1 MRNTNL
7 CHSLHPLRRIASQLM
22 FVLLLTACAIAQ
34 TGDREAR
41 AAQWDSYQLPGGEFT
56 RFVDRQKGFSFWHPL
71 GWKDRV
77 MANGA
82 HLFQPE
88 TQSVNLVAI
97 TDDIP
102 EGYGVANY
110 ASGYLQSLR
119 SQSVVEDSVMVRRVM
134 MSGLEWRELSYDLE
148 ARGSQFHQT
157 MWLTA
162 VGARVYGLA
171 FTTKPG
177 ELEKEEPLFKRIVM
191 TVRVMTAGH
200 EIAGEW
206 NEEFENLRAKFAS
219 TAKPA
224 AGREVAAILIADE
237 LRAARISF
245 DATVSRL
252 TELFNSS
259 GNASPDAVFDLTT
272 DADPQVRAA
281 AITALGKARQDEL
294 GNDALV
300 WALSDTDVFASTAA
314 ARSLA
319 ARGKIGLDAIKSKIP
334 VPRALRPEAM
344 VRAGL
349 AFDPQSSNEL
359 MAELLRTESAN
370 DHLGALQLA
379 LAMPQ
384 FDGAFPYSKL
394 LGSHNLG
401 VRHATTAILQRHYRG
416 AAATEATKELLK
428 MLRGDNEDWVAR
440 ALGEVAPVSAIPEL
454 NKRIAEIDA
463 RFTVLGKAK
472 PAAAG
477 KTPSRK
483 GSPANK
489 NAPPAEQ
496 FDPIASQ
503 LPVDL
508 KTKPEDVRL
517 ALIRGELDVAVR
529 KIGFRDRWNQ
539 AKDDAARRAI
549 GLEIVK
555 SHSDLI
561 QWSQSA
567 LVFINPALQAL
578 PAFDA
583 SRLTGGPTTGETFFP
598 KGVIS
603 YVMSPN
609 LDATID
615 KLDAALSGVQ
625 MATVRDQMTFALM
638 LKMFKTTLADKTGA
652 SQTND
657 TSKAIGIDLKSP
669 VSLATWTAN
678 AFRDGSAGNNANGAE
693 TTKQATTMRSG
704 AVVRVTDRARFER
717 LLVNYQE
724 QFGHLNSFATATA
737 GLSRFAG
744 LLPAALPVVF
754 SALAS
759 GETRNA
765 LADRV
770 PGAPSR
776 AAILSLK
783 PFAVVRQEKFGGLTV
798 TVFDRSTILST
809 GQIATVTIY
818 LTYLNE
824 TALIAS
830 SKGALIDMVTT
841 ALAPQSS
848 IAQNSAFND
857 ARRESGEIVF
867 FSDLPALL
875 KIAWDSGDFGQDNP
889 LQSLT
894 KAFGAESGALRI
906 SPTSWETNFKLALAD
921 NQLTGSFKP
930 FKADSMT
937 APRDLLPKSTLLYAA
952 VMIDPPKLLDSIKKW
967 LADSPSPGSTA
978 TESSAQSKEIERSIE
993 SGLEPAM
1000 QGEIAAAILSFK
1012 PLFDGGNLPD
1022 MVFAAKL
1029 KNNTPAD
1036 ALRAGTLFAKLKRV
1050 ENTSVLGSAIVAL
1063 GEDGEAPFAI
1073 VTGEYFV
1080 LANSVETL
1088 KLLESKERFAASRD
1102 YARSLQN
1109 TPDNLALFTTYNLE
1123 AAFDETVK
1131 VMSKSESQQMLP
1143 FISALVHAFHSQ
1155 RAFVAFGKEGGKE
1168 GGKDNSLRG
1177 YLAVSFD
1184 REGRYAVGDL
1194 AMKSGDFDL
1203 ANAIIPTKGLSVAGS
1218 ERVEAMT
1225 LRITA
1230 KRPGVA
1236 PRVRDDLS
1244 KFAWQKIEAGRS
1256 EGNDSTIVVTTT
1268 ARRVPEKLTVPLPV
1282 AGADF
1287 EQYLRP
1293 TARVNSTAPEIVAL
1307 AKKIAGDDKDAH
1319 SVAGKIGDWTY
1330 KNLKWKKVQSDT
1342 VETLASREAD
1352 CLEHSELYVALAR
1365 SLGLPARVVTG
1376 AALGGGS
1383 FGAHAWV
1390 EVYLGKW
1397 VELDPTWGLMEHVD
1411 ATHLRFDGDA
1421 FTSYAMLNQLELEII
1436 AARRT
1441 VADFQRD
1448 PVRLVKEFSLNKET
1462 RDLALDLTLAVEHTI
1477 GTDRWN
1483 KLEDKQRA
1491 AVIKAFERTVRGL
1504 WETWS
1509 EQQAEP
1515 VRVIR
1520 NEPLGRNQANGS
1532 RRVLT
1537 VLRGDSLLRLTLSL
1551 RDGAWFLVEHEIVD
1565 DGMAEFT
1572 DAMNGA
1578 LNPEAR
1584 RGRIYE
1590 VSFDT
1595 ALAHLDRLIAAEG
1608 EKPDLLLFKARVFSQ
1623 QQNDEKLTKL
1633 LGEVEDKKD
1642 KSTEQ
1647 TPPQQPERAEP
1658 AVDRAVEL
1666 LKQITTRW
1674 PDFAPAQLMLGREL
1688 SSAAT
1693 DGALA
1698 PLSKDTEQAI
1708 AALRRYIKLVPEDP
1722 RPWRDLATAYEQ
1734 TEQFEEAEKAYRAA
1748 IERDGAYL
1756 EHHAML
1762 VNFLLDQQ
1770 ALEKAKAAFA
1780 QMLKTAPKSD
1790 DVFEYLSDDEE
1801 ELDADSAKIRE
1812 ELLLAFPSAVSMSK
1826 TALSLLSSLQEA
1838 QDKYAEAIKSIQ
1850 RAIAIEA
1857 EADDYETLSRLYR
1870 KQRRFAEALNAANQ
1884 ALKLDDSATYV
1895 HFERACSLAQ
1905 LGRKREAIT
1914 ALKQMSED
1922 GKPLF
1927 FNADEPDLQP
1937 LAAMPEF
1944 KAIKEKI
1951 KETLAP
1957 QSEKDEKQGEPK
1969 KPEQTNKTNL
1979 Q

>member
-1 MRNTNL
+1 
-7 CHSLHPLRRIASQLM
+7 
-22 FVLLLTACAIAQ
+22 
-34 TGDREAR
+34 
-41 AAQWDSYQLPGGEFT
+41 
-56 RFVDRQKGFSFWHPL
+56 
-71 GWKDRV
+71 
-77 MANGA
+77 
-82 HLFQPE
+82 
-88 TQSVNLVAI
+88 
-97 TDDIP
+97 
-102 EGYGVANY
+102 
-110 ASGYLQSLR
+110 
-119 SQSVVEDSVMVRRVM
+119 
-134 MSGLEWRELSYDLE
+134 
-148 ARGSQFHQT
+148 

-200 EIAGEW
+200 EVAGEW

-224 AGREVAAILIADE
+224 AGREVAAILIAED

-245 DATVSRL
+245 DTAVSRL

-259 GNASPDAVFDLTT
+259 SSAAPDAAFDLAT

-281 AITALGKARQDEL
+281 AITSLGKAKQDEL
-294 GNDALV
+294 SNDALV

-319 ARGKIGLDAIKSKIP
+319 ARGKVGLDAIKSKIP

-344 VRAGL
+344 VRGGL
-349 AFDPQSSNEL
+349 ALDPQSSTEL
-359 MAELLRTESAN
+359 TTELLRTESAN

-384 FDGAFPYSKL
+384 FDGVLPYAKL

-401 VRHATTAILQRHYRG
+401 VRHATTAVLQRHYRG

-454 NKRIAEIDA
+454 SKRIAEIDA

-472 PAAAG
+472 PSSAG
-477 KTPSRK
+477 KTSSRK
-483 GSPANK
+483 GSTASK

-496 FDPIASQ
+496 VDPIASQ
-503 LPVDL
+503 FPADL

-549 GLEIVK
+549 SLEIVK

-567 LVFINPALQAL
+567 LVFINPALQTL

-609 LDATID
+609 LDATMD

-652 SQTND
+652 SLTND
-657 TSKAIGIDLKSP
+657 TAKAIGIDLKSP

-693 TTKQATTMRSG
+693 ATKQATTMRSG
-704 AVVRVTDRARFER
+704 IVVRVTDRARFER

-724 QFGHLNSFATATA
+724 QFGHLNSLATATA

-759 GETRNA
+759 VETRNA

-830 SKGALIDMVTT
+830 SRGALIDMVTT

-857 ARRESGEIVF
+857 ARREPGEIVF

-906 SPTSWETNFKLALAD
+906 SPTSWETNFNLALAD

-952 VMIDPPKLLDSIKKW
+952 VMIDPPKLLDAIKKW

-993 SGLEPAM
+993 SGLVPAM

-1012 PLFDGGNLPD
+1012 PLFDGGDLPD

-1029 KNNTPAD
+1029 KNSAPAG

-1050 ENTSVLGSAIVAL
+1050 ENASVLGSAIVAL
-1063 GEDGEAPFAI
+1063 GEDGEAPFVI

-1080 LANSVETL
+1080 VANSVETL

-1109 TPDNLALFTTYNLE
+1109 MPENLALFTTYNLE

-1155 RAFVAFGKEGGKE
+1155 RAFVAFGKES
-1168 GGKDNSLRG
+1168 GKDDRLRG

-1256 EGNDSTIVVTTT
+1256 EGNDSTIIVTTT

-1287 EQYLRP
+1287 TQYLRP
-1293 TARVNSTAPEIVAL
+1293 TARINSTAPEIIAL
-1307 AKKIAGDDKDAH
+1307 AKKIASDDKDAH

-1520 NEPLGRNQANGS
+1520 NEPAGRNQANGS
-1532 RRVLT
+1532 QRVLT

-1565 DGMAEFT
+1565 DAMAEFA

-1578 LNPEAR
+1578 LRPEAR

-1590 VSFDT
+1590 VSFDA

-1608 EKPDLLLFKARVFSQ
+1608 EKPDLLLMKARVFSQ
-1623 QQNDEKLTKL
+1623 QQNDEKLTRL

-1647 TPPQQPERAEP
+1647 AQPQQPERAEP

-1688 SSAAT
+1688 SSATT
-1693 DGALA
+1693 DDALA

-1708 AALRRYIKLVPEDP
+1708 AALQRYIKLVPEDP

-1734 TEQFEEAEKAYRAA
+1734 TEQFDEAEKAHRAA

-1762 VNFLLDQQ
+1762 VNFLLDRED
-1770 ALEKAKAAFA
+1770 LEKSKSAFR
-1780 QMLKTAPKSD
+1780 QMLKVSPNLD
-1790 DVFEYLSDDEE
+1790 EIFEYLTDEE
-1801 ELDADSAKIRE
+1801 GFDLDAAKIRE
-1812 ELLLAFPSAVSMSK
+1812 ELLQAFPKEVRMSK
-1826 TALSLLSSLQEA
+1826 SGLLLLANVQEV
-1838 QDKYAEAIKSIQ
+1838 QNKITESIRSTQ
-1850 RAIAIEA
+1850 QAIAIEGDA
-1857 EADDYETLSRLYR
+1857 EDYETLSRLYR
-1870 KQRRFAEALNAANQ
+1870 KQRRFTEALSAANQ
-1884 ALKLDDSATYV
+1884 ALKLDDSATYI

-1905 LGRKREAIT
+1905 LGRKREAIA
-1914 ALKQMSED
+1914 ALKQMTED
-1922 GKPLF
+1922 GNQIPF
-1927 FNADEPDLQP
+1927 DDDEPDLQP

-1951 KETLAP
+1951 KERPAP
-1957 QSEKDEKQGEPK
+1957 QDEKDEKQGEPK
-1969 KPEQTNKTNL
+1969 KP
-1979 Q
+1979 